1 MTQTRA
7 AAATAPRQTNGRPQ
21 FQMTI
26 DGQTIAMPPGS
37 SVLDAI
43 NHAAIYIPQLCKDPD
58 QKARGACRTCLVEIE
73 GVRGFPAS
81 CTTPCSDGMLVRVNA
96 PGVERMRRGVI
107 ELTLGMHPD
116 AGRTIRP
123 NTSNDLPNPS
133 IDESNPFFGLDMQ
146 QCILCARCVTACG
159 EVQHIGAIS
168 LLGRGAGMKIG
179 AFEDQP
185 IRESI
190 CTSCGSC
197 FAACPTGAIFTKVVR
212 PEPVKTVA
220 TTCPYC
226 GVGCGIQLDVS
237 SSGELVRSDDEPM
250 NPSSQG
256 MLCVKGRFGFTFV
269 NHPDRLTKPLIKRSG
284 ALQEATWDEALD
296 LVADKL
302 VQYRGH
308 FGTLASA
315 KATNEDGYVIQK
327 FARSVM
333 ETNNIDHCTR
343 LCHSPS
349 VHAMLRSLGSGAT
362 SNSYV
367 DYENSGCLMVVGSDS
382 SSGSATLVW
391 GRAKSRPFRPG
402 DCPDLRLRG
411 GLAPRP
417 QLRKPADF
425 GQIPD

>member
-123 NTSNDLPNPS
+123 NTSND
-133 IDESNPFFGLDMQ
+133 ESNPFFG
-146 QCILCARCVTACG
+146 
-159 EVQHIGAIS
+159 
-168 LLGRGAGMKIG
+168 
-179 AFEDQP
+179 
-185 IRESI
+185 
-190 CTSCGSC
+190 
-197 FAACPTGAIFTKVVR
+197 
-212 PEPVKTVA
+212 
-220 TTCPYC
+220 
-226 GVGCGIQLDVS
+226 
-237 SSGELVRSDDEPM
+237 
-250 NPSSQG
+250 
-256 MLCVKGRFGFTFV
+256 
-269 NHPDRLTKPLIKRSG
+269 
-284 ALQEATWDEALD
+284 LD